1 MANFD
6 LAIGADFTAYN
17 SMFSPLLGCLQSVF
31 PKQYDWPPDG
41 ITTSVTI
48 NSTQPPTLSLSG
60 QTVNITFSNLSL
72 TLGLQFGPTSLKS
85 ATVAASL
92 TAPVVIEPTN
102 SNTLTVSCGMC
113 TLTASTYPDDP
124 TAVINAE
131 IQLVA
136 TELSYS
142 LRDDLNTFLSAIS
155 IPLIAFGTMNFEPTF
170 EVGPPPSNDTYLMI
184 YGALSQPVQL
194 PSAGT
199 AWPPSTWFAA
209 FDAAALSAAIAGIP
223 LIVTGYWSH
232 SVFSCSY
239 SATPS
244 ILNLTGSG
252 NQFSASF
259 GFSGNAH
266 FTYHDP
272 TPLDDN
278 QTYGPFQF
286 SGTVDVSIALTV
298 QNTGS
303 IIVALSNANVSS
315 LSAIG
320 ASGFFLVGLPLG
332 EVYDA
337 IKGRIASAINGTQLN
352 YNGFTSTSF
361 SVAGSAVTI
370 APQDVVLNTITG
382 PDNVPLS
389 ILEFSLTASVDP
401 SAPGT

>member
-6 LAIGADFTAYN
+6 VAIGADFTAYN
-17 SMFSPLLGCLQSVF
+17 SMFSPLLGCLQNVF
-31 PKQYDWPPDG
+31 PKQYDHWPPGIG
-41 ITTSVTI
+41 ITTVTI
-48 NSTQPPTLSLSG
+48 TSTQPPTLSFSG
-60 QTVNITFSNLSL
+60 QTVNIAFSNLSL
-72 TLGLQFGPTSLKS
+72 TVGLNPQLGSPS

-124 TAVINAE
+124 LGVINPE

-136 TELSYS
+136 DWLSYS
-142 LRDDLNTFLSAIS
+142 LLRDYLNTFLSAIS

-259 GFSGNAH
+259 GF
-266 FTYHDP
+266 
-272 TPLDDN
+272 
-278 QTYGPFQF
+278 
-286 SGTVDVSIALTV
+286 
-298 QNTGS
+298 
-303 IIVALSNANVSS
+303 
-315 LSAIG
+315 
-320 ASGFFLVGLPLG
+320 
-332 EVYDA
+332 
-337 IKGRIASAINGTQLN
+337 
-352 YNGFTSTSF
+352 
-361 SVAGSAVTI
+361 
-370 APQDVVLNTITG
+370 
-382 PDNVPLS
+382 
-389 ILEFSLTASVDP
+389 
-401 SAPGT
+401 

>member
-6 LAIGADFTAYN
+6 VAIGMDFATFDALIA
-17 SMFSPLLGCLQSVF
+17 SIITSLPA
-31 PKQYDWPPDG
+31 KQFDPVGTGPYA
-41 ITTSVTI
+41 TTFTFTP
-48 NSTQPPTLSLSG
+48 TQPPTLSA
-60 QTVNITFSNLSL
+60 NL
-72 TLGLQFGPTSLKS
+72 
-85 ATVAASL
+85 
-92 TAPVVIEPTN
+92 N
-102 SNTLTVSCGMC
+102 
-113 TLTASTYPDDP
+113 
-124 TAVINAE
+124 
-131 IQLVA
+131 
-136 TELSYS
+136 
-142 LRDDLNTFLSAIS
+142 
-155 IPLIAFGTMNFEPTF
+155 
-170 EVGPPPSNDTYLMI
+170 
-184 YGALSQPVQL
+184 SQPVLTLSNVGAIVVSPFYGPIPPATVSVSAPFEIQVMPNNTLAMSVGACSIDTAGLTGPISDVLNMSGWGLGGMWTDYLNQLLGGFSIPTFSLAGMNFLQVCESDNFFLLYGGFSPVVL
-194 PSAGT
+194 PSPGT

-209 FDAAALSAAIAGIP
+209 FDAAALSAVVAGVP
-223 LIVTGYWSH
+223 FSVTGYWSH

-244 ILNLTGSG
+244 ILDLTGSG
-252 NQFSASF
+252 NQFSATF
-259 GFSGNAH
+259 GFSGNAS

-278 QTYGPFQF
+278 HTYGPFQF

-303 IIVALSNANVSS
+303 INVALSNANVSS

-320 ASGFFLVGLPLG
+320 ASGFFLEGLPLG

-337 IKGRIASAINGTQLN
+337 IKGRIASAINGTQFN